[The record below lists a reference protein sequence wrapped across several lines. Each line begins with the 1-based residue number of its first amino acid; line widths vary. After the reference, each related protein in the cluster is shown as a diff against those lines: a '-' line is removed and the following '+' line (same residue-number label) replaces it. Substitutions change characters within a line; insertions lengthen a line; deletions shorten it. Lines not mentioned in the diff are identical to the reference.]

1 MTRRYRKDKGLYL
14 YFTRASWDGWG
25 KGRRGWA
32 AEASWREGRGVGF
45 RDRERHRGGRGVRF
59 VVRFRN
65 MAGRSVNKVIL
76 LGHLGKDA
84 ETRYTASG
92 VPVSKFTLATNRRF
106 KDSQTGDWKEET
118 DWHNIILWRAENLA
132 PYLTKGKQVY
142 IEGNL
147 RTRSWEDKED
157 QKKRYS
163 TEIVVD
169 EIILLGSQGGAGRE
183 PAHGEEGSESRP
195 RGPAAGPRAER
206 AAPPSA
212 PPADDFGPGIT
223 DDDVPF

>member
-1 MTRRYRKDKGLYL
+1 
-14 YFTRASWDGWG
+14 
-25 KGRRGWA
+25 
-32 AEASWREGRGVGF
+32 
-45 RDRERHRGGRGVRF
+45 
-59 VVRFRN
+59 

-84 ETRYTASG
+84 ETRYTGSG

-106 KDSQTGDWKEET
+106 KDTQTGDWKEET

-142 IEGNL
+142 VEGNL
-147 RTRSWEDKED
+147 RSRSWEDKEG
-157 QKKRYS
+157 QKRYT
-163 TEIVVD
+163 TEVVVD
-169 EIILLGSQGGAGRE
+169 EIILLGSQGGAARE
-183 PAHGEEGSESRP
+183 PAHGEESQESRP
-195 RGPAAGPRAER
+195 RGQAAGPRPER
-206 AAPPSA
+206 AAPPSAPQAA

>member
-1 MTRRYRKDKGLYL
+1 
-14 YFTRASWDGWG
+14 
-25 KGRRGWA
+25 
-32 AEASWREGRGVGF
+32 
-45 RDRERHRGGRGVRF
+45 
-59 VVRFRN
+59 

-76 LGHLGKDA
+76 LGHLGRDA

-92 VPVSKFTLATNRRF
+92 VPVSKFTLATNRRV

-118 DWHNIILWRAENLA
+118 DWHNIILWRSENLA

-142 IEGNL
+142 LEGSL
-147 RTRSWEDKED
+147 RTRSWEDKDD
-157 QKKRYS
+157 QKKRFS

-169 EIILLGSQGGAGRE
+169 EIILLSGQGAAGRE
-183 PAHGEEGSESRP
+183 PGRGEESQESRP
-195 RGPAAGPRAER
+195 RGPAAAPRNER

-212 PPADDFGPGIT
+212 PSAGSSAGPAADDFGPGIT

>member
-1 MTRRYRKDKGLYL
+1 
-14 YFTRASWDGWG
+14 
-25 KGRRGWA
+25 
-32 AEASWREGRGVGF
+32 
-45 RDRERHRGGRGVRF
+45 
-59 VVRFRN
+59 

-106 KDSQTGDWKEET
+106 KDSQTGEWKEET

-147 RTRSWEDKED
+147 RTRSWEDKDD
-157 QKKRYS
+157 QKKRYA

-169 EIILLGSQGGAGRE
+169 EIILLGSQGGAVRE
-183 PAHGEEGSESRP
+183 PARGEESQESRP

-206 AAPPSA
+206 AAPSSAPPAAPSAA